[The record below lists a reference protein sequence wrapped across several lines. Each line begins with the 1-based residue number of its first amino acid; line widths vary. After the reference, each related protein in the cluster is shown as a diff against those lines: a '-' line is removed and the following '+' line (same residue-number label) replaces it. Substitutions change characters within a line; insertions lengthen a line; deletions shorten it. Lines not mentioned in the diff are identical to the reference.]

1 MDGMSDRVEPAHAL
15 PDEIPEYD
23 DDAGRGA
30 PLRIAVWSGPRSL
43 AAPLMRSFSQLPG
56 CVVRD
61 EPLYASFLARTGAD
75 HPMRERILAEGEPE
89 LDHAIA
95 ACLAPAGDAGVI
107 YQKHMTHHLPE
118 GVELDWTDAF
128 RNVFLIRAPERVL
141 ASYLA
146 KRELPELWELGLHQ
160 QAEMFER
167 ASEIDGRPCPV
178 IDAED
183 LRAEPERVLR
193 ALCNAV
199 GLDFVP
205 EMLRWTP
212 GRRATDGVW
221 GAFWYDALEASTG
234 FSAPEGA
241 VPALP
246 GEAAEMAEAARPAYD
261 FMRAHRL

>member
-1 MDGMSDRVEPAHAL
+1 MDGMGDG
-15 PDEIPEYD
+15 I
-23 DDAGRGA
+23 GA
-30 PLRIAVWSGPRSL
+30 ERIAKEFGETERDGGDGPVRIAVWSGPRSL

-61 EPLYASFLARTGAD
+61 EPLYAAFLARTGAD
-75 HPMRERILAEGEPE
+75 HPMRDRILAEGEPE
-89 LDHAIA
+89 LDRAIA
-95 ACLAPAGDAGVI
+95 ACLAPAEGATII

-118 GVELDWTDAF
+118 GVDLDWTDAL

-183 LRAEPERVLR
+183 LRAEPERILR
-193 ALCNAV
+193 SLCASV
-199 GLDFVP
+199 GVAFDP
-205 EMLRWTP
+205 AMLRWTP
-212 GRRATDGVW
+212 GRRPTDGVW

-234 FSAPEGA
+234 FEAPEG
-241 VPALP
+241 PAPDLP
-246 GEAAEMAEAARPAYD
+246 EEAAEMAEAARPAYELL
-261 FMRAHRL
+261 RAHRL